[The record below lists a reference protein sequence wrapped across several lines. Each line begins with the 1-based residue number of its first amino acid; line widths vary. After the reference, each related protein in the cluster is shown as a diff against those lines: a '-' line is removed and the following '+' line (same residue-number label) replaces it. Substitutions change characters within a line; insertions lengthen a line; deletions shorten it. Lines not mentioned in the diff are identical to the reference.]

1 MTENIPIWQYKEQ
14 KYSNCWKLVDR
25 RNFVPENRQAEWVN
39 NAPVRIG
46 SNQTTSQPTL
56 ITNMLK
62 HMHIE
67 KILSRTRKI
76 RVLDI
81 GSGSGVVT
89 ALIACIIGK
98 GPKCHNKASCN
109 EVIGIDI
116 YQNLVHQASNNVK
129 KIRNKDHFASMKFRK
144 MDAYQL
150 LLHPTMLGKFD
161 LIYVGAEPKKPSDIQ
176 KFKRGVPKLLTKG
189 GIAIGPLEGVLQ
201 RYEHGYWEK
210 LDVPIRFVPLQN
222 IKKHHTTRKHHGGK
236 SVVEKK
242 QKRLIKEEHASRT
255 SLKCEESDK
264 MCDIVAITGRSA
276 KLYRNH
282 LFPDFKSMNELKKWS
297 KDKCIIDVGSGINT
311 IYNKS
316 FLAMLTRNKL
326 GRDVLGVDIAKVHAT
341 RKHKRHA
348 RFVKGNIKTLKLK
361 KLKLNKR
368 CKKKIV
374 LINNLLYLWID
385 KPSELMKSYKNLFS
399 WLTPGSQ
406 IRIFPVYFGR
416 YDMYNKKLKDFID
429 SKCKV
434 EIREPKITA
443 EEMYEWDSGKKSKV
457 YLKKPLLKD
466 EKNINK
472 RLGAKTLILTMK

>member
-242 QKRLIKEEHASRT
+242 QKRLIKEETRIAYQF
-255 SLKCEESDK
+255 K
-264 MCDIVAITGRSA
+264 MR
-276 KLYRNH
+276 
-282 LFPDFKSMNELKKWS
+282 
-297 KDKCIIDVGSGINT
+297 
-311 IYNKS
+311 
-316 FLAMLTRNKL
+316 
-326 GRDVLGVDIAKVHAT
+326 
-341 RKHKRHA
+341 
-348 RFVKGNIKTLKLK
+348 
-361 KLKLNKR
+361 
-368 CKKKIV
+368 
-374 LINNLLYLWID
+374 
-385 KPSELMKSYKNLFS
+385 
-399 WLTPGSQ
+399 
-406 IRIFPVYFGR
+406 
-416 YDMYNKKLKDFID
+416 
-429 SKCKV
+429 
-434 EIREPKITA
+434 RE
-443 EEMYEWDSGKKSKV
+443 
-457 YLKKPLLKD
+457 
-466 EKNINK
+466 
-472 RLGAKTLILTMK
+472 